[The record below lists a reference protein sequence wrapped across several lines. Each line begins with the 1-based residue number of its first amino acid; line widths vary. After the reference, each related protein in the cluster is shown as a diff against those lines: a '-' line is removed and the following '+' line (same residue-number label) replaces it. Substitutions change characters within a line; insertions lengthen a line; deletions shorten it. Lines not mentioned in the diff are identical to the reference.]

1 MPFPKLKFK
10 PVFYILLGF
19 VFILLLSLFFLLVE
33 VLVPKQISRYIQQ
46 ISKDR
51 GYGIRIKDIEFDLL
65 SGIKGSG
72 LEVSET
78 VDLLNPVLTVRK
90 LVLEPEIFSSLVNW
104 KISVREIVIDEPT
117 FTLSRD
123 TLRILTRLMGREGGK
138 RKGKEAFNLPVV
150 VKYVE
155 VNNARVEFIPGVF
168 LVFRK
173 IRFEFVDAEKEEERE
188 LRVLGSVSLK
198 NAEFKFKGVVKP
210 FLDSPVGSFQVSST
224 GLELKGFNS
233 IFGNHL
239 GLVLSSE
246 LDFEVL
252 DGIKLSGKLFFS
264 PLGVAG
270 NMERLPEGYLNY
282 SVKYTGLDDSIY
294 LDRIYVDIGKSFAL
308 ELTGR
313 VENVTTDRS
322 FDITGR
328 INSIDMGSLSS
339 FVFGSTSSIKLYGG
353 IKDGD
358 IEIKGSLSQRD
369 LNASGNIAFGDIGV
383 REGVYSL
390 EVEEPRASIYLKSDF
405 KGLSAYTELRS
416 QGVLVNSGELR
427 LKDAEIVSEVRTD
440 FGSDTRVDVLSL
452 KGYLGG
458 GTVSGKAQ
466 FRALNSRRFFKV
478 LLTGRDIG
486 IGELLG
492 GFYSVPIYGSV
503 ESVNL
508 MVVSEEMKRFRAE
521 VSFDI
526 REAGLE
532 FSDSKKRIKIGRL
545 RSQKPVEVVLIPYP
559 NSTDPGDYGSRKDT
573 LRVNLTGKDVYYE
586 FLSFGELLSI
596 KRGNIADAVFKT
608 EGDGWRFS
616 VYLGGSKL
624 LFANEMVSVEEFKS
638 KLVGKPGDQG
648 VEVTGNWNSKG
659 GAMGSFLL
667 SYSSGTFYIDSS
679 LIRLG
684 GVKVRLKELGE
695 VRVGN
700 IEVAFKDNGKGI
712 YVLEFANGNFYGFK
726 RVGFFDVRGSGNIF
740 LIDKG
745 VSLDSRLFVGRLEV
759 GNQTLRDVDLG
770 VVLSRGKNL
779 KVKLISAGFLDGN
792 VSGEVTVDGFSSV
805 FLSIGFEKVFIPIGL
820 GGKQAYLK
828 KLGFEFTG
836 NLKDGSFIPQG
847 RGSVFVSEMGI
858 WGIEGFSVN
867 GYADLK
873 TLGETVFLINGFVE
887 DKVGNRV
894 NLAVLFRR
902 EDEKRGGVLKIEILR
917 TPLTE
922 LKDMFYPLLPIF
934 LRKASLTGEMEAN
947 LELSGFL
954 GPKRSSISGRVL
966 VNNASFR
973 VPFHGAFL
981 SLEGIDGILHVED
994 KVTQITAIPNLVSGN
1009 GVDKKA
1015 FNVIT
1020 ENRKQ
1025 DRMVKDIIRI
1035 KELKY
1040 GFLSVEDICGE
1051 IGFGQGG
1058 LSIRNLK
1065 AKLYKGHMFGDGSI
1079 YFEDGRYGIMALFKE
1094 VSLKNITD
1102 SIPSLKDYITGRIN
1116 GFLWLNGRGRE
1127 LRSINSLFYFWS
1139 VKSKDEER
1147 KIGKALLKQ
1156 LGVREKIFLRSFRKY
1171 DRGELYGYV
1180 REGKITFK
1188 KLDISHSIF
1197 GIRDLSI
1204 KVDEKKN
1211 SISVPH
1217 FLSVIRETAR
1227 RAVKGE
1233 LRFEFKK

>member
-33 VLVPKQISRYIQQ
+33 VLVPKQISKYMQQ

-51 GYGIRIKDIEFDLL
+51 GYGIRIKDIEFDLF
-65 SGIKGSG
+65 SGIQGSG

-78 VDLLNPVLTVRK
+78 VDLLNPVLTIRK

-123 TLRILTRLMGREGGK
+123 TLRVLTGLMEREGGK
-138 RKGKEAFNLPVV
+138 RKEKEAFHLPVV

-155 VNNARVEFIPGVF
+155 VNNARIEFIPGVF

-224 GLELKGFNS
+224 PLELKGFNS
-233 IFGNHL
+233 KFRNHL
-239 GLVLSSE
+239 RLAFSSE
-246 LDFEVL
+246 LDFKVL

-264 PLGVAG
+264 PLGVAA
-270 NMERLPEGYLNY
+270 NIERLPQGYLDY
-282 SVKYTGLDDSIY
+282 SVRYTGLDDSIY

-313 VENVTTDRS
+313 VENVKTDRR

-328 INSIDMGSLSS
+328 IDSIDMRSLSS
-339 FVFGSTSSIKLYGG
+339 FFFGSTSSIKLYGG

-358 IEIKGSLSQRD
+358 IEIKGSFSQRD
-369 LNASGNIAFGDIGV
+369 LNVSGSIAFGDIGV
-383 REGVYSL
+383 RKGVYSL
-390 EVEEPRASIYLKSDF
+390 RVEEPRASIYFKSDF

-416 QGVLVNSGELR
+416 QGVLVNSGGLK

-466 FRALNSRRFFKV
+466 FRALNGRRFLKV
-478 LLTGRDIG
+478 LLTGKGMG
-486 IGELLG
+486 IGELFR
-492 GFYSVPIYGSV
+492 GFYPVPIYGSV

-508 MVVSEEMKRFRAE
+508 MVISEEMKRFRAE

-532 FSDSKKRIKIGRL
+532 SNDSKKRIKIGRL
-545 RSQKPVEVVLIPYP
+545 RSQKPVEVVLIPHP
-559 NSTDPGDYGSRKDT
+559 NSTGSDGNGSKKDT

-586 FLSFGELLSI
+586 SISFGELLSI
-596 KRGNIADAVFKT
+596 KKGSIADALFKT
-608 EGDGWRFS
+608 EEDGWRLS
-616 VYLGGSKL
+616 VYLGGSRL
-624 LFANEMVSVEEFKS
+624 LFADRMVSVEEFKS
-638 KLVGKPGDQG
+638 RLAGKHGDYG
-648 VEVTGNWNSKG
+648 VEITGNWNSKG
-659 GAMGSFLL
+659 GALGGILL
-667 SYSSGTFYIDSS
+667 SYSSGTFYIDSN

-684 GVKVRLKELGE
+684 NVKARLEELGE

-712 YVLEFANGNFYGFK
+712 YALEFANGNFYGFK
-726 RVGFFDVRGSGNIF
+726 RLGFFDVRGRGDVF
-740 LIDKG
+740 FIDG
-745 VSLDSRLFVGRLEV
+745 EVSLGSRLFVGRLEV
-759 GNQTLRDVDLG
+759 DNQTLRSVDFG
-770 VVLSRGKNL
+770 VALSRGKKL
-779 KVKLISAGFLDGN
+779 KIKLISAGFLDGN
-792 VSGEVTVDGFSSV
+792 VSGEVTIDGFSSV
-805 FLSIGFEKVFIPIGL
+805 FLSIGFEKIFIPIGL
-820 GGKQAYLK
+820 GRKQVYLK
-828 KLGFEFTG
+828 RLGFEFTG
-836 NLKDGSFIPQG
+836 NLKDGSFMPQG
-847 RGSVFVSEMGI
+847 RGSVFVSGMGI
-858 WGIEGFSVN
+858 LGIDGFSVD

-873 TLGETVFLINGFVE
+873 TSGETVFIRNGFVE
-887 DKVGNRV
+887 DGVGNRV
-894 NLAVLFRR
+894 NLSVLFRR
-902 EDEKRGGVLKIEILR
+902 EDEKKGGGVLKIDVFR
-917 TPLTE
+917 TPLAG
-922 LKDMFYPLLPIF
+922 LKNMFYPLLPIF
-934 LRKASLTGEMEAN
+934 LREASLTGKMEAN

-954 GPKRSSISGRVL
+954 GPRSSISGRVL
-966 VNNASFR
+966 VDNASFR

-1025 DRMVKDIIRI
+1025 NRMGKDTIRV

-1051 IGFGQGG
+1051 IGLGQGG
-1058 LSIRNLK
+1058 LSIKNLK

-1079 YFEDGRYGIMALFKE
+1079 HFEDGRYSIMALFKE

-1102 SIPSLKDYITGRIN
+1102 SIPSLKDYITGRVN

-1127 LRSINSLFYFWS
+1127 LGAINSLFYFWS

-1188 KLDISHSIF
+1188 KLDISHSIL
-1197 GIRDLSI
+1197 GIKDLSI